1 MAPEDEHVRGIE
13 RCVAQPL
20 IRIIETHGLH
30 GKAGL
35 FLQMRGDGLAE
46 ELLSISLLLLRLLLV
61 PDENSDGFNGKD
73 RANESTKEKGDEFH
87 GWKRM

>member
-1 MAPEDEHVRGIE
+1 MPPKTVPCAFVSLG
-13 RCVAQPL
+13 
-20 IRIIETHGLH
+20 IIETHGLH

-61 PDENSDGFNGKD
+61 PDEHADVLCGYGGSEGEQEDT
-73 RANESTKEKGDEFH
+73 ESFH
-87 GWKRM
+87 GM